1 MGFGIFDL
9 NVPTTKTSSA
19 LLCLTH
25 DDVAD
30 SQPSACINCGRCVEV
45 CPGRVVPKLLADY
58 AERHDLERFEACNG
72 LECCECG
79 CCSYVCPAK
88 RPLTQAIKSARK
100 MVLAEKKK
108 KVLAIDLDPQGNM
121 TSGLGVNKDEVEN
134 TVYNLMLD
142 ECSIAESI
150 ENTVVDNLYVIPSNV
165 NLAGAE
171 IELLGINDKE
181 YILKSAVDY
190 IKEDYDFIIID
201 CPPSLNMLTVNA
213 MTTADT
219 VLVPIQCE
227 YYALEGLSQLIHTIN
242 LVQERLNPELQIE
255 GVVFTMYDVRTN
267 LSNQV
272 VETVKEN
279 LDTKIY
285 NTMIPRNIRLAEAPS
300 YGIPINMYD
309 SKSAGAE
316 SYRNLA
322 KEIIARKDI

>member
-1 MGFGIFDL
+1 MGRIIAVANQKGG
-9 NVPTTKTSSA
+9 VGKTTTSINLA
-19 LLCLTH
+19 
-25 DDVAD
+25 
-30 SQPSACINCGRCVEV
+30 AC
-45 CPGRVVPKLLADY
+45 
-58 AERHDLERFEACNG
+58 
-72 LECCECG
+72 
-79 CCSYVCPAK
+79 
-88 RPLTQAIKSARK
+88 
-100 MVLAEKKK
+100 LAEKNK

-121 TSGLGVNKDEVEN
+121 TSGLGVNKDEAEN

-142 ECSIAESI
+142 ECSISESI
-150 ENTVVDNLYVIPSNV
+150 EKTVVDNLSVIPSNV

-190 IKEDYDFIIID
+190 IKDDYDFIIID

-219 VLVPIQCE
+219 ILVPIQCE

-255 GVVFTMYDVRTN
+255 GIVFTMYDVRTN